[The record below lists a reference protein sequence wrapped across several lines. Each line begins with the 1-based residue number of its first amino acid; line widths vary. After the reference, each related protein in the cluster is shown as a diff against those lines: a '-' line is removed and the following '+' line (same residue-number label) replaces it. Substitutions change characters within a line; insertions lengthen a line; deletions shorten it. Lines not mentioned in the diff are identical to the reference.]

1 MPTTKNQKKSMKKKL
16 NLLGLL
22 FRLLLVASNISA
34 AEAGGEAAR
43 IVFETVNVSSLT
55 SGSPETIN

>member
-1 MPTTKNQKKSMKKKL
+1 MYKKKL